1 MEFYLSFSK
10 HQTEE
15 EWREVFLV
23 TAAVYA
29 VGALLYGLL
38 ASGEKQVSDTTTGC
52 PKKTEL
58 IECCWSHGTQDKSPV
73 AGTTSAWKVLFW
85 SFLTKTKQDQATPS
99 HVHGKIWPHST
110 QFRL

>member
-1 MEFYLSFSK
+1 MQNFEGGNTSWDNESNSDWDPHQRQGKSDFTLIFINWSRNCNNRVKFYLPFSK

-38 ASGEKQVSDTTTGC
+38 ASGEKQVRDTT
-52 PKKTEL
+52 
-58 IECCWSHGTQDKSPV
+58 
-73 AGTTSAWKVLFW
+73 
-85 SFLTKTKQDQATPS
+85 SFEFD
-99 HVHGKIWPHST
+99 HVS
-110 QFRL
+110 

>member
-1 MEFYLSFSK
+1 MQLLRRNRIKFYLSFSK

-38 ASGEKQVSDTTTGC
+38 ASGEKQVNDTSC
-52 PKKTEL
+52 LEF
-58 IECCWSHGTQDKSPV
+58 V
-73 AGTTSAWKVLFW
+73 
-85 SFLTKTKQDQATPS
+85 
-99 HVHGKIWPHST
+99 HVS
-110 QFRL
+110 

>member
-1 MEFYLSFSK
+1 MKFYFSFSK

-38 ASGEKQVSDTTTGC
+38 ASGEKQVNDTSCLDCLVVYDTTCFEFG
-52 PKKTEL
+52 
-58 IECCWSHGTQDKSPV
+58 
-73 AGTTSAWKVLFW
+73 
-85 SFLTKTKQDQATPS
+85 
-99 HVHGKIWPHST
+99 HVS
-110 QFRL
+110 

>member
-1 MEFYLSFSK
+1 MKFYFSFSK

-38 ASGEKQVSDTTTGC
+38 ASGEKQVHDTT
-52 PKKTEL
+52 
-58 IECCWSHGTQDKSPV
+58 
-73 AGTTSAWKVLFW
+73 
-85 SFLTKTKQDQATPS
+85 SFEFDHAS
-99 HVHGKIWPHST
+99 
-110 QFRL
+110 